1 MDLKFI
7 RSAKSPQARQ
17 AEVRE
22 LRKKTTEG
30 RLMAQFDNLS
40 LSQTFHG
47 APHIARGRR
56 VFGN

>member
-1 MDLKFI
+1 MDL
-7 RSAKSPQARQ
+7 KSPQARQ

-22 LRKKTTEG
+22 RVEENTTQG

-40 LSQTFHG
+40 LSQTFYG

-56 VFGN
+56 VFGD